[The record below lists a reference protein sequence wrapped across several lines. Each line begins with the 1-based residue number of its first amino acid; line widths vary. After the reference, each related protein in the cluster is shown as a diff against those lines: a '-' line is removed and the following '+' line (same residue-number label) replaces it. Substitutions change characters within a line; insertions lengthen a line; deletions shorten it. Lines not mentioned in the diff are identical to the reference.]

1 MTYRIVIA
9 KYGKKGLKKSLI
21 KAFNVPF
28 LLTLILSFITVN
40 FTFAEDRLVILSP
53 HWEGIK
59 TEFGRAFT
67 EWYRKNTGRNVSVD
81 WRDMG
86 GANDDLRFVLSEFQ
100 QTPNTIGIDLFFG
113 GGIDPFLTLKE
124 KNLLQSYHP
133 QDSILAKVPK
143 ELSGLPL
150 YDPEYEWFGTALS
163 SFGILKNDKIIR
175 ELNLPVVSSWKDL
188 ANPKLK
194 DWIGCADPRN
204 SGSSHMVFESIL
216 QAYGWEEGWRVIL
229 GMASNV
235 REFDRSTGAAAK
247 SCTMGN
253 VAYSLIVDF
262 YGFIQISEA
271 GSDNMSLLIPASESI
286 LNPDSIAI
294 LKGAP
299 HQAVAERFID
309 FVLSE
314 EAQNLWLAPKG
325 HTAGPKQFSIERMA
339 IRPDLYE
346 KFAGVTLMKT
356 NPFRDLTPLSY
367 NSKLGTLRWSVL
379 NSLIGAF
386 VIDSPRPSRRSL
398 RIPVSEEET
407 NALAKGDWRNPLRRT
422 EIQLTWQRQSQR

>member
-1 MTYRIVIA
+1 MRSRRFA
-9 KYGKKGLKKSLI
+9 LQSCLI
-21 KAFNVPF
+21 SVVVAFF
-28 LLTLILSFITVN
+28 TSQLS
-40 FTFAEDRLVILSP
+40 AEDRLVIISP

-59 TEFGRAFT
+59 TEFTRSFA
-67 EWYRKNTGRNVSVD
+67 EWYRKETGKIVALD

-86 GANDDLRFVLSEFQ
+86 GANDDLRFVMSEYQ
-100 QTPNTIGIDLFFG
+100 QTPHSIGIDLFFG

-124 KNLLQSYHP
+124 KQLLQSYRP
-133 QDSILAKVPK
+133 NDSLLSKIPH

-150 YDPEYEWFGTALS
+150 YDSEYEWFGTALS
-163 SFGILKNDKIIR
+163 SFGILKNEKIIR
-175 ELNLPVVSSWKDL
+175 ELNLPAVSTWKDL

-194 DWIGCADPRN
+194 GWIGCADPRN
-204 SGSSHMVFESIL
+204 SGASHMVFESIL
-216 QAYGWEEGWRVIL
+216 QAYGWNEGWRVIL
-229 GMASNV
+229 GMAGNV
-235 REFDRSTGAAAK
+235 HEFERSTGAAAK

-271 GSDNMSLLIPASESI
+271 GSENMSFLIPASESI

-299 HQAVAERFID
+299 HQAVAEKFVD

-314 EAQNLWLAPKG
+314 EGQSLWLAPKG
-325 HTAGPKQFSIERMA
+325 HALGPKQFSIERMA
-339 IRPDLYE
+339 VRPDLYE

-356 NPFRDLTPLSY
+356 NPFHDLKPLPY

-379 NSLIGAF
+379 NSLLGAF
-386 VIDSPRPSRRSL
+386 AIDSPRESRRSL
-398 RIPVSEEET
+398 RVPLSEEET
-407 NALAKGDWRNPLRRT
+407 NALAKGEWKNPLRRT
-422 EIQLTWQRQSQR
+422 EIQLAWQRQSQGR